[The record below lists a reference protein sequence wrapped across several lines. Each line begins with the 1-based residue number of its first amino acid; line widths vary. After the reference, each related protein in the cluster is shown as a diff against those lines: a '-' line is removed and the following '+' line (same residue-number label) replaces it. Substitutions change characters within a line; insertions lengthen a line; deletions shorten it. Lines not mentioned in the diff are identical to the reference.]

1 MGVLAAFLKAS
12 ESEDRSVEP
21 QLLAAIDR
29 ARKTW
34 PSVELDDEHFARF
47 LGERMTDRGLDNVH
61 AEDLFL
67 ACACLHGDRAAIDAL
82 EETVIEEL
90 PQVIRRIDGS
100 ENFIH
105 DVMAEVRVK
114 LVVGQTGKP
123 PALTRYVGYGPLR
136 SFAMVVAMREATD
149 RKRSSGK
156 EIAADELLLS
166 MPFIGKSPETV
177 QLREQLRGPFATA
190 FKRALAELSPRER
203 NILRLHFA
211 EGVTADA
218 IGKVY
223 RVHRSTIHRW
233 LDATRER
240 VIAETRR
247 HLMDELKLGRDALD
261 NIMNEVAESVE
272 LTLTTF
278 LHE

>member
-1 MGVLAAFLKAS
+1 MGVLEAFLKAS
-12 ESEDRSVEP
+12 QSEDVQEE
-21 QLLAAIDR
+21 QLLGTMQR
-29 ARKTW
+29 ARQAW
-34 PSVELDDEHFARF
+34 PEVDLDDELFARF
-47 LGERMTDRGLDNVH
+47 LGERMTERGLEGAHV
-61 AEDLFL
+61 EDLFL
-67 ACACLHGDRAAIDAL
+67 ACACLQGDKAAVDAL
-82 EETVIEEL
+82 ENTVISEL

-100 ENFIH
+100 ANFIN

-136 SFAMVVAMREATD
+136 SFAMVVAMREAMD

-156 EIAADELLLS
+156 EVSADELLLS
-166 MPFIGKSPETV
+166 MPFLGKSPETV
-177 QLREQLRGPFATA
+177 QLKQQLRGPFATA
-190 FKRALAELSPRER
+190 FKHALAELSPRER

-233 LDATRER
+233 LDAARER
-240 VIAETRR
+240 VVAETRR

-261 NIMNEVAESVE
+261 NIMHEVAESVE